1 MHKRYLSWTI
11 LVGLLAILASQF
23 FARPE
28 WRALLSTSYWSNLGR
43 YGQVMRYV
51 ESEYVD
57 GDEVDFKDFT
67 DVALR
72 QAVQSL
78 DKYSDYMPPRD
89 YENFN
94 MASEQTY
101 VGVGI
106 EVGEFAG
113 RISISE
119 VFDGGSAQ
127 RSGLLAGD
135 AIIEVDGE
143 GFEDPSL
150 YEVTERIRGEEGT
163 VVRLGI
169 ERPKREDL
177 LSFEMER
184 RSISLSSVANA
195 EIIADGI
202 GYLRFRQFTENSA
215 QELAEAIQD
224 LRSDGMEGLVLDLRD
239 NPGGRLDS
247 ALQIAEM
254 FLETGD
260 RLLTVQS
267 RRRVMEVFEAGFS
280 QLRFRFPLAIIING
294 NSASASEILAGILRD
309 HERAILV
316 GEQSFGKGSVQSIY
330 SFRGDYGLKLTSARY
345 LLPKG
350 EAVHGVGVTPTI
362 VIDQPTE
369 QAFELRIQKH
379 HLRFMTPE
387 EFETSFGFPPR
398 VDSQLE
404 AGMQALREQL
414 STKISRL

>member
-1 MHKRYLSWTI
+1 
-11 LVGLLAILASQF
+11 
-23 FARPE
+23 
-28 WRALLSTSYWSNLGR
+28 
-43 YGQVMRYV
+43 
-51 ESEYVD
+51 
-57 GDEVDFKDFT
+57 GDQVDFKEFT

-72 QAVQSL
+72 RAVQSL
-78 DKYSDYMPPRD
+78 DEYSDYMPPLD
-89 YENFN
+89 YKDFN

-143 GFEDPSL
+143 GFEEPTL

-163 VVRLGI
+163 VVTLGV
-169 ERPKREDL
+169 ERPRREDIL
-177 LSFEMER
+177 NFEMER

-195 EIIADGI
+195 EKIKDGI

-215 QELAEAIQD
+215 QELAKAIQK
-224 LRSDGMEGLVLDLRD
+224 LRSEGMEGLVLDLRD

-247 ALQIAEM
+247 ALEIAEM

-267 RRRVMEVFEAGFS
+267 RRRVVEVFEAGFS
-280 QLRFRFPLAIIING
+280 QQRFRFPLVVIING

-309 HERAILV
+309 HDRAILV
-316 GEQSFGKGSVQSIY
+316 GEKSFGKGSVQSIY

-345 LLPKG
+345 LLPG
-350 EAVHGVGVTPTI
+350 GDAVHGIGVEPTI
-362 VIDQPTE
+362 AIDQPTE

-379 HLRFMTPE
+379 HLRFMTPDE
-387 EFETSFGFPPR
+387 YEASFGFPPK

-404 AGMQALREQL
+404 AAIGALQEQL
-414 STKISRL
+414 STQISGL